1 MAKAV
6 LAMALT
12 LTAVEGYFLS
22 TDPVPRKPLNSHMF
36 IGNDFPFDAVRY
48 LNRNKYNSMAT
59 FTQVKMTTA
68 VSNQPNNI
76 TDPNE
81 CLDDRCW
88 GTWAGKV
95 TRGSGKWLVEQDYLY
110 EMEEPYLMGVRRLL
124 THPYC
129 GYASPFCHDPIAN
142 TVHSMMFLEAEEHS
156 YTDED
161 KLMIDSVAQGTF
173 LETSFDDHSFFS
185 KEVDLDETEPMYE
198 SVHFSDYSGPN
209 VM

>member
-1 MAKAV
+1 MNAV
-6 LAMALT
+6 LLAAIL
-12 LTAVEGYFLS
+12 LAGSAQGYFLS
-22 TDPVPRKPLNSHMF
+22 TDPIPRKPMNSHMF
-36 IGNDFPFDAVRY
+36 VGNDFPFDAVRY

-68 VSNQPNNI
+68 VSSQTNENA
-76 TDPNE
+76 TE

-110 EMEEPYLMGVRRLL
+110 EMEEPYLMGIRRLL

-129 GYASPFCHDPIAN
+129 GYSSPFCHDPIAN
-142 TVHSMMFLEAEEHS
+142 TVNSMMFLEAEQHS

-161 KLMIDSVAQGTF
+161 KSMLDSVHQGTF

-185 KEVDLDETEPMYE
+185 KEVDLDETEPLYE
-198 SVHFSDYSGPN
+198 HVHFPDYDGSP